1 MSNLLTKTFFVFK
14 AASVARFLNSSEEI
28 IFGLSLSITKL
39 QKQVLSE
46 KKKERKRQKRSFVL
60 TLKYLERPLS
70 KHKKHLN
77 FESKALKTFLNLLGL
92 NLTPSLKQNKASFF
106 IFIFSTATKKQPKTE
121 PPFTQ
126 NPTVSFLG
134 PFRPLFD
141 YSIQFPPTPTPSL
154 IPSHIFPLY
163 F

>member
-28 IFGLSLSITKL
+28 IFGLSLSPSYKSKFY
-39 QKQVLSE
+39 Q
-46 KKKERKRQKRSFVL
+46 KKERKRQKRSFVL
-60 TLKYLERPLS
+60 TVKYLERPLS